1 MPNSTGTTLLELTE
15 VTRNHLRDVAGS
27 LWALWA
33 TAQQI
38 NARQKVELSIRC
50 VFSGV
55 DVHGNYDTSHIFFDS
70 SARASR
76 VGCYPYNLTS
86 QARLTINIEYWRD
99 LGESVFFRGHTLG
112 DCIARIHDDVLKVWN
127 FNDPLKVSACYRQT
141 KGNDF
146 DVHSP
151 ATFRSGILRRDDKTC
166 RTFT

>member
-1 MPNSTGTTLLELTE
+1 MSQGRYGPFGLLLNKLMPAKRSNSQSGAFSPEWICT
-15 VTRNHLRDVAGS
+15 VIMTRP
-27 LWALWA
+27 
-33 TAQQI
+33 I
-38 NARQKVELSIRC
+38 FFSIRQRRLQEW
-50 VFSGV
+50 VAIPV
-55 DVHGNYDTSHIFFDS
+55 I
-70 SARASR
+70 
-76 VGCYPYNLTS
+76 LTS